1 MHNID
6 WIVLTS
12 TLTFVVFW
20 SIYQSRR
27 AARETTM
34 KDFTLSGREAKWYT
48 VAISVMGTQASA
60 ITFISLPG
68 QAYVD
73 GMRFVQTYLGLP
85 FAMVLLC
92 VVALPMYRRLN
103 VLTIY
108 EFLERRYDLKTR
120 TLASLLFLLQRS
132 LAASI
137 SLYAPSIVLSIILGW
152 NVAYVILI
160 IGVLMALYTVSGGA
174 RAVAWAQSYQMA
186 IILVGMAS
194 VGFFAVLSLPP
205 DVSFGDAL
213 SVAALNGKLNAVDY
227 TFDLNN
233 KYTIWSGILGGFFLQ
248 LSYFGTDQS
257 QAQRYLSGES
267 VAQSRLGLLFN
278 GLVKIPMQFGIL
290 LIGAMIFVFYQ
301 FTAPPLFFNKA
312 EIDKLAG
319 TPYQARYEELSRE
332 HIALAVERIEL
343 LRQLRQ
349 EELRGN
355 ETQANKRGREE
366 ITARLRQ
373 NTEAAARTKD
383 GARKLL
389 LERDQQAA
397 TNDTN
402 YIFLTFVVTYLPV
415 GLVGLLIAVVFS
427 ASMSST
433 SSEIN
438 ALASTTVVDVY
449 RRIFGGALDERRA
462 VWVTRV
468 ATIGWTAII
477 VVFAQFM
484 GSVGSLIEAVNT
496 VGSLFYGGILGIFI
510 AAFFLKRSGGTA
522 VFLAALIN
530 QCIVF
535 GLYYFTNISFLWY
548 NLIGCALTVAIAAAL
563 SPLFPPTKTRP

>member
-1 MHNID
+1 MHPID
-6 WIVLTS
+6 WIILVSALS
-12 TLTFVVFW
+12 FVVFW
-20 SIYQSRR
+20 SIRQSRR

-34 KDFTLSGREAKWYT
+34 KDFALSGREAKWYT

-73 GMRFVQTYLGLP
+73 GMRFVQSYLGLP
-85 FAMVLLC
+85 FAMVLLSA
-92 VVALPMYRRLN
+92 VALPMYRRLN

-120 TLASLLFLLQRS
+120 SLASMLFLVQRS

-152 NVAYVILI
+152 NVSYVIVV
-160 IGVLMALYTVSGGA
+160 IGVLMVLYTASGGS
-174 RAVAWAQSYQMA
+174 RAVAWAQSYQMG
-186 IILVGMAS
+186 IILTGMAS
-194 VGFFAVLSLPP
+194 VGVLVVYLLPA
-205 DVSFGDAL
+205 DISFRDAL
-213 SVAALNGKLNAVDY
+213 SVAALSGKLNAVDF

-233 KYTIWSGILGGFFLQ
+233 KYTVWSGLLGGFFLQ

-290 LIGAMIFVFYQ
+290 FIGAMMFVFYQ
-301 FTAPPLFFNKA
+301 FAAPPLFFNQA
-312 EIDKLAG
+312 EVEKLRG
-319 TPYQARYEELSRE
+319 TPYENRYNELERDYG
-332 HIALAVERIEL
+332 ALSVERAEL
-343 LRQLRQ
+343 LRQWRRESGTTEISDETRRQ
-349 EELRGN
+349 IRESQTKLSQIKEETRSLLLQRDP
-355 ETQANKRGREE
+355 R
-366 ITARLRQ
+366 
-373 NTEAAARTKD
+373 AAA
-383 GARKLL
+383 
-389 LERDQQAA
+389 
-397 TNDTN
+397 NDTN

-427 ASMSST
+427 ASMSSA

-438 ALASTTVVDVY
+438 ALASTTVIDVY
-449 RRIFGGALDERRA
+449 RRIFGGALDEKRA
-462 VWVTRV
+462 VWVTRLATV
-468 ATIGWTAII
+468 AWGAVI

-496 VGSLFYGGILGIFI
+496 VGSLFYGAILGIFI
-510 AAFFLKRSGGTA
+510 AAFFLKRSSGTA
-522 VFLAALIN
+522 VFIAALATEA
-530 QCIVF
+530 IVF
-535 GLYYFTNISFLWY
+535 TLYALTPIGFLWY
-548 NLIGCALTVAIAAAL
+548 NLIGCALTVMFSAAL
-563 SPLFPPTKTRP
+563 SPFFPDSRARA